1 MGWGGNAGLARLRRS
16 AGVTRRSFL
25 LEVVRSPFAVQL
37 LTRACTSMLASS
49 INAVYLSGRLEA
61 NKAHSIMY
69 VDTHSL

>member
-1 MGWGGNAGLARLRRS
+1 M
-16 AGVTRRSFL
+16 TRRSFL

-69 VDTHSL
+69 VPLSCGRGHCL